1 MFGGTSMGR
10 CPVGSWGRNVVA
22 AFAAFRGDPV
32 DIPCNSRCVPV
43 AIPVHTRGNPV
54 AISVHSNGTE
64 LVAGQIGASFEEAKE
79 EGENK
84 IGCIV
89 SIMGVHTHQH
99 YEHSS
104 SAFSGAF
111 SGTGAWAKRRIWGK
125 GAVSIDIGRMNR
137 EDEQRG
143 KG

>member
-1 MFGGTSMGR
+1 MQLSLRSGGNPGAY
-10 CPVGSWGRNVVA
+10 SWQ
-22 AFAAFRGDPV
+22 
-32 DIPCNSRCVPV
+32 S
-43 AIPVHTRGNPV
+43 RGNPV

-137 EDEQRG
+137 GGRG
-143 KG
+143 ECSRHVATAPAKPRSGCEPARAARAASGQLAAGS